1 VNFLV
6 LEFYNIFVGHIEI
19 AQLSDFL
26 LLDLLQQSLL
36 SLKRLL
42 QLLVLDVA
50 DFLVLLIGFVFFN
63 NLFLQLDSVL
73 LQQLF
78 ALVLQFLLQLSDFFL
93 FANDV
98 LKLRFFSSGLFFEHS
113 LFFSLLLVPG
123 LLQLLCSF
131 GSDLCFDSLFLSC
144 NSLVG
149 FSCSFGSQ
157 SIQLSLSI

>member
-6 LEFYNIFVGHIEI
+6 LEFYNVFVGHIEI

-50 DFLVLLIGFVFFN
+50 DFLVLLIGFVFLN

-73 LQQLF
+73 LQQLL
-78 ALVLQFLLQLSDFFL
+78 ALVL
-93 FANDV
+93 
-98 LKLRFFSSGLFFEHS
+98 
-113 LFFSLLLVPG
+113 
-123 LLQLLCSF
+123 
-131 GSDLCFDSLFLSC
+131 
-144 NSLVG
+144 
-149 FSCSFGSQ
+149 
-157 SIQLSLSI
+157 